1 MVAQCGTLSKELPL
15 CGLEINTMQRFVRA
29 TLFVTAH
36 GAADSRNEVFGLM
49 DGCKAK
55 IVADGEAEAKAYEE
69 YFDWCDET
77 ATDLGFDVK
86 IASAAKEKLEANIG
100 KLTSDVSGSN
110 EKIED
115 LIANI
120 A

>member
-1 MVAQCGTLSKELPL
+1 ML
-15 CGLEINTMQRFVRA
+15 RFVIA
-29 TLFVTAH
+29 TLIVTAH
-36 GAADSRNEVFGLM
+36 GAAKPRNKVFGLM

-55 IVADGEAEAKAYEE
+55 IVADGEAEATAYEE

-77 ATDLGFDVK
+77 ATDLGFDIK
-86 IASAAKEKLEANIG
+86 IASAAKEKLEAKIG
-100 KLTSDVSGSN
+100 KPTSVVSVST

-115 LIANI
+115 SIANI